1 MVFVD
6 ILNASSKTDIA
17 SLWRQSYDYIMEK
30 GAVYVG
36 VTSKDVTVKSLKTF
50 NQDRYAALKWGDDNG
65 IFWDILGQV
74 GTLLKQENS
83 PILYGE
89 DYSGDV
95 NSYLFGSSQSGWY
108 VNTFANNF
116 GLANFVAEDAADLE
130 TYEDIRTA

>member
-1 MVFVD
+1 M
-6 ILNASSKTDIA
+6 
-17 SLWRQSYDYIMEK
+17 
-30 GAVYVG
+30 
-36 VTSKDVTVKSLKTF
+36 
-50 NQDRYAALKWGDDNG
+50 
-65 IFWDILGQV
+65 
-74 GTLLKQENS
+74 KQENS

-130 TYEDIRTA
+130 TYEDYKDCVGSADHIFDGYLNFVGGMMDTSIAKKQSSKTRMFMPVKATDVPFILMVGENDYNPGPVRHDSDAAG